1 MNTKIFILFFTI
13 VFMKKGK
20 GKGWMFWTPRVL
32 SILFILFLA
41 VFSLDVF
48 ESEVGFWQ
56 IVLGLLIH
64 NLPSIVLLIIL
75 IVFWNKGVVPGVI
88 FILAGLAYIM
98 DLMIGEWEWHMLSWI
113 WIVVGPA
120 WVIGILFILDW
131 KKNKFKHSRS

>member
-1 MNTKIFILFFTI
+1 
-13 VFMKKGK
+13 MKKGK

-32 SILFILFLA
+32 SILFILFL
-41 VFSLDVF
+41 VLFSLDVF
-48 ESEVGFWQ
+48 EPEVGFWQ

-75 IVFWNKGVVPGVI
+75 IVFWNKGIVPGVI
-88 FILAGLAYIM
+88 FILAGLVYIL
-98 DLMIGEWEWHMLSWI
+98 DLAVGQWGWEMLSWI
-113 WIVVGPA
+113 WIIVGPA